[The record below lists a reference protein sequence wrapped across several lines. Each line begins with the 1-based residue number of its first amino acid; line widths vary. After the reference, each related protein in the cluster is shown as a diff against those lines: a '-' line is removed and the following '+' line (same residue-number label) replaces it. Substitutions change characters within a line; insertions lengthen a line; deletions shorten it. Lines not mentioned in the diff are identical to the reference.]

1 MQFIKRISFF
11 KWNWS
16 NKQKLII
23 EAEMTRDDLKKFLSD
38 NKIKTDGDL
47 NSVHKVSININIKGI
62 DEWD

>member
-16 NKQKLII
+16 NKQKLTI
-23 EAEMTRDDLKKFLSD
+23 EAEMKRDDFKKFLSD

-47 NSVHKVSININIKGI
+47 NSVHKAEIVIKIKGR
-62 DEWD
+62 DE

>member
-1 MQFIKRISFF
+1 MMQFIKRISFF

-23 EAEMTRDDLKKFLSD
+23 EAEMKRDDFKKFISD

-47 NSVHKVSININIKGI
+47 NSVHKAEIVIKIKGC
-62 DEWD
+62 DE

>member
-16 NKQKLII
+16 NKQKLTI

-47 NSVHKVSININIKGI
+47 NSVHKAEIVIKIKGR
-62 DEWD
+62 DQ

>member
-16 NKQKLII
+16 NKQKLTI
-23 EAEMTRDDLKKFLSD
+23 EAEMKRDDFKKFLSN

-47 NSVHKVSININIKGI
+47 NAAHKTEIVIKIKGR
-62 DEWD
+62 DK

>member
-16 NKQKLII
+16 NKQKLTI
-23 EAEMTRDDLKKFLSD
+23 EAEMKRDDFKKFLSD

-47 NSVHKVSININIKGI
+47 NSVHKAEIVIKIKGR
-62 DEWD
+62 DQ